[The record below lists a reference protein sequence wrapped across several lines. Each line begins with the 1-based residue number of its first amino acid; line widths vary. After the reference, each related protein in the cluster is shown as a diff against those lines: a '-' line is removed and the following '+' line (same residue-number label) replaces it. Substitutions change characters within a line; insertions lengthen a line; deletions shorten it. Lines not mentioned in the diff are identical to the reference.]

1 MADFT
6 LADYKI
12 QAYLLANAEKLGEIT
27 GRTGDP
33 RVLPTNPQNFMVR
46 KAVGSRNVSSGV
58 NLAEVIAN
66 TLTEKDKI
74 TFVDSLPGAVRS
86 RLVPY
91 INFYKTIVDGEKEVD
106 IRLEP
111 GRVDPN
117 FVRSAGVSQID
128 GTNQFSNPGV
138 NIDSIEIVRLGGN
151 PAEIDTNITFKLT
164 LRALRLGHFFDR
176 QKATSENVRKNFDG
190 DLPEP
195 IKKQLGAGVAWIDL
209 IKINL
214 LEQETIRDNPNYNAI
229 QQQLHRFGARFGIDF
244 KETLFNEESNG
255 NIYDET
261 KTKVKVELG
270 YKKLKDED
278 LTSLGFDSLFFEQ
291 INDSIEAQKQVFFLN
306 LVQNEIG
313 YDAADG
319 AQLSIDF
326 VAAGA
331 MSTTTRKNDI
341 LFDPAFLESEK
352 RLNDQRCKIL
362 EKLPHKESGTERLGP
377 DTYGNYTTRQRPA
390 NKMRAMVI
398 DPFAKLTGDIETQAR
413 ILNVQGRGLDY
424 DITSYEDEVKTGI
437 LDSTD
442 TKNAAIGQIE
452 TNLDLL
458 NQIKRNLLIH
468 GLYGAPLMHA
478 NAEED
483 DLPYGFDTLAKQGL
497 AGAAAQILKSRVYMH
512 HARKDHILNYVSSFL
527 SPISD
532 SNTNPYVQNFGDLY
546 FFKEE
551 QLGAKD
557 REGNYNEYTQTEL
570 ENNVKDLSAK
580 TDEQY
585 LSDLTN
591 DSASNLIDG
600 DEVQIEFTFLGDI
613 IETALEIIAANN
625 RLTEPD
631 ISNLQKWFNRS
642 GEFKHAGSN
651 IVEVSKTCFIQPFYW
666 RTTPDTDVFKK
677 LTDLLGGDIIMG
689 DITYQSPADPNQEI
703 TVNLADLPISMIEYK
718 KWFATHIGGTRR
730 TTFFLKDYINM
741 LMRWVSRLV
750 GDAVNS
756 MRTTTTNKEPPQ
768 ITINKVFVN
777 KKPPSGGSIFGQVTR
792 TPGAAN
798 SGDSSQSA
806 IDVGKI
812 IEVINSQDQT
822 QLSPRVLTIIT
833 QAPSPKLALPIGKNR
848 RIRDRENNIPHIV
861 INDAGNGV
869 LRRINFSREDMPGL
883 REARLFEGED
893 FAGSSLLREKY
904 NASIEFEGNNFF
916 KPGTVLYVEPGAID
930 LGYTDDTN
938 SFARQLGLGGY
949 YRVVRTTHN
958 LYFAGKLDWQTAIST
973 KWETFGDEFAFK
985 PDPDPRPGRCQ
996 SSYLARYSKA
1006 KSLDNAAD
1014 QQSVRELT
1022 TRYATAK
1029 RKNEEE
1035 NQ

>member
-12 QAYLLANAEKLGEIT
+12 QAYLLANAKKLGEIT
-27 GRTGDP
+27 NRTRDP
-33 RVLPTNPQNFMVR
+33 RGLPTNPQNFMVR
-46 KAVGSRNVSSGV
+46 KAVGSNNNSGV
-58 NLAEVIAN
+58 NLSEVIAN

-91 INFYKTIVDGEKEVD
+91 INFYKTIAEGEKEVD

-176 QKATSENVRKNFDG
+176 QKATSENIRKNFEG

-214 LEQETIRDNPNYNAI
+214 LEQETIRNNPNYNAI
-229 QQQLHRFGARFGIDF
+229 QQQLHRFGARFNIDF

-278 LTSLGFDSLFFEQ
+278 LASLGFDSVFFET
-291 INDSIEAQKQVFFLN
+291 INNSIEAQKQVFFLN
-306 LVQNEIG
+306 LVQNEIS

-352 RLNDQRCKIL
+352 RLNDQKYKIL
-362 EKLPHKESGTERLGP
+362 DKLPHKEAGT
-377 DTYGNYTTRQRPA
+377 YTVELRDRTITKQRPA
-390 NKMRAMVI
+390 NNMRAMII
-398 DPFAKLTGDIETQAR
+398 DPFADIVGSEEIQAR
-413 ILNVQGRGLDY
+413 MLNLQNKGLDY
-424 DITSYEDEVKTGI
+424 DISDFDDEVKTGV

-452 TNLDLL
+452 TNLNLL
-458 NQIKRNLLIH
+458 NQIKRNLLLQ
-468 GLYGAPLMHA
+468 GLYGSPLMHA
-478 NAEED
+478 NAESD
-483 DLPYGFDTLAKQGL
+483 DLPHNFDTLAEQGL
-497 AGAAAQILKSRVYMH
+497 TGNAAQILKSRVYMH

-546 FFKEE
+546 FFSEE

-557 REGNYNEYTQTEL
+557 REGDYNEYTQGEL
-570 ENNVKDLSAK
+570 EDNVKDLSAK
-580 TDEQY
+580 TDEEY
-585 LSDLTN
+585 LTDLTN

-625 RLTEPD
+625 RLAEPD

-642 GEFKHAGSN
+642 GDFTHAGSN
-651 IVEVSKTCFIQPFYW
+651 INEVAKTCFIRPFYW
-666 RTTPDTDVFKK
+666 FTTPPTDVFKK

-689 DITYQSPADPNQEI
+689 DITYQNPADPTREV

-718 KWFATHIGGTRR
+718 KWFATHIGGTKR

-756 MRTTTTNKEPPQ
+756 MKSTTTNKEPPQ
-768 ITINKVFVN
+768 ITVNKVFVN
-777 KKPPSGGSIFGQVTR
+777 KKLPSGGSIFGEVTR
-792 TPGAAN
+792 TPGAPN
-798 SGDSSQSA
+798 SGDESQSA
-806 IDVGKI
+806 VDVDKI

-822 QLSPRVLTIIT
+822 QLSPRVLTVIT
-833 QAPSPKLALPIGKNR
+833 QATSPQLPLPTGKNR
-848 RIRDRENNIPHIV
+848 RNRDRDNNIPHIV

-893 FAGSSLLREKY
+893 FAGTSLLREKY

-916 KPGTVLYVEPGAID
+916 KPGTVLYVEPGAVD

-938 SFARQLGLGGY
+938 SFSRQLGLGGY
-949 YRVVRTTHN
+949 YRVVRTTHS
-958 LYFAGKLDWQTAIST
+958 LYFAGKLDWQTSIST
-973 KWETFGDEFAFK
+973 KWETFGDEFVYK
-985 PDPDPRPGRCQ
+985 PDPDPRPGPGE

-1006 KSLDNAAD
+1006 KSLEDTTDLQDLKSIA
-1014 QQSVRELT
+1014 
-1022 TRYATAK
+1022 TRYALAK
-1029 RKNEEE
+1029 VKNEEE
-1035 NQ
+1035 NR